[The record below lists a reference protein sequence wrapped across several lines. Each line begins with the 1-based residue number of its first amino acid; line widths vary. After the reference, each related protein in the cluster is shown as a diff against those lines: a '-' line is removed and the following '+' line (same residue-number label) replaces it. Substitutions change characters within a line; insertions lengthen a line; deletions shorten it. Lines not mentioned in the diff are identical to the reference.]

1 VILARSNFID
11 VEESKLSPI
20 PKWRMIYIKSRFLE
34 LNWIKG
40 HYNVLPTLR
49 AHETRVSAFDSDGK
63 QYNEFVIQMKCIA

>member
-1 VILARSNFID
+1 VISHRSIFID

-34 LNWIKG
+34 LNWVKG

-63 QYNEFVIQMKCIA
+63 HCNEDGIQMKCIA